1 MMIFIGIF
9 YGIMAVMSF
18 ASLVKVVIIPQLI
31 LVTFMLYLVLFSK
44 SYGSAKTKI

>member
-31 LVTFMLYLVLFSK
+31 LVTFMLYLVLLVNLMDQQK
-44 SYGSAKTKI
+44 